1 MKKIVA
7 IAIAAIIIIAPVFAG
22 YGAASAFS
30 APKLV
35 PATTNLELHQAD
47 LKTLVPPKGEQTGK
61 SAMEVAIEQA
71 QARKAQEEA
80 QKQAEQNAASQ
91 ASSGGAAQEERAAN
105 YSEQDEANA
114 ILASIIAQYPILAG
128 TVVYIRE
135 TPNGW
140 EGCAY
145 YKSGVILVS
154 PYHTYP
160 LYDIIWHEAMHI
172 LDWRE
177 DNDIDNNDAR

>member
-1 MKKIVA
+1 MAALIV
-7 IAIAAIIIIAPVFAG
+7 IVSPVFAG

-30 APKLV
+30 APKIAAAKL
-35 PATTNLELHQAD
+35 NLKINRAD
-47 LKTLVPPKGEQTGK
+47 VNKLVPPRAESTSK
-61 SAMEVAIEQA
+61 SEMEMAVEQA
-71 QARKAQEEA
+71 AARKAQEEA
-80 QKQAEQNAASQ
+80 QKQAEQNAAQNATRS
-91 ASSGGAAQEERAAN
+91 AGSSGDSAQEERVAN

-128 TVVYIRE
+128 SVVYIRE

-160 LYDIIWHEAMHI
+160 LSEIIWHEAMHI
-172 LDWRE
+172 LDYRE
-177 DNDIDNNDAR
+177 DGKIDNGG